1 MPVRILWGKQDI
13 ALSAEMAEDSLNL
26 CNNGE
31 LIFFENATHWV
42 QHDEA
47 EAVTHKLLEF
57 FKQGYGQA

>member
-1 MPVRILWGKQDI
+1 
-13 ALSAEMAEDSLNL
+13 MAEDSLKL
-26 CNNGE
+26 CKNGG

-57 FKQGYGQA
+57 SKQGYGQA